1 MKGVVQ
7 GVNARVE
14 RTIRSASGRL
24 QSCCFLAHFFFSFC
38 IASGCHQGKAAFRVL
53 AAPGHLSS
61 LFWCLG
67 CTGRIGWFRR
77 GLTACLRV
85 SGSSTSLFLPSR
97 VFINL
102 ARMKTASREFLFFL
116 FRRLQR
122 TLRDLPT
129 ICLRIYFF
137 ASEVLKFKNCLVAWT
152 FSFLC

>member
-1 MKGVVQ
+1 MGEAEPSQWGPHRGVEMKGVVQ

-67 CTGRIGWFRR
+67 CTGMVQAW
-77 GLTACLRV
+77 
-85 SGSSTSLFLPSR
+85 SDSLFAGKWKLHIF
-97 VFINL
+97 VFAFANL
-102 ARMKTASREFLFFL
+102 ARIKTASRELLFGS

-122 TLRDLPT
+122 TLRDFANYSLVDNFFFF
-129 ICLRIYFF
+129 LR
-137 ASEVLKFKNCLVAWT
+137 LRL
-152 FSFLC
+152 